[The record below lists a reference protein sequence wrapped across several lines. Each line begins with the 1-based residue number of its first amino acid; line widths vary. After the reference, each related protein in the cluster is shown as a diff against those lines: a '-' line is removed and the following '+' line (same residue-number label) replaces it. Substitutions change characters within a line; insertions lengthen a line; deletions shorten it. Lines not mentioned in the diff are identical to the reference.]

1 MHERLRIKIEKNNPI
16 VRYTIYQKTRT
27 PDILEDF
34 NKIIGIQREK
44 SCVYDNMFIHSQGLP
59 FIIDFD
65 KVIGKK
71 KQVCFNT
78 NQPVFHEQGIIMDIS
93 KILN

>member
-1 MHERLRIKIEKNNPI
+1 MQKRLCIKIEKDNPLA
-16 VRYTIYQKTRT
+16 RYTIYQKTRT
-27 PDILEDF
+27 FDKLEDF
-34 NKIIGIQREK
+34 NKIIGFQREK
-44 SCVYDNMFIHSQGLP
+44 LNVYDNSQELP

-71 KQVCFNT
+71 KQVYFNT
-78 NQPVFHEQGIIMDIS
+78 IQPIFHEQGIIMDIS

>member
-1 MHERLRIKIEKNNPI
+1 MQKRLCIKIEKDNPLA
-16 VRYTIYQKTRT
+16 RYNTIYQKTGT
-27 PDILEDF
+27 FDKSEDF
-34 NKIIGIQREK
+34 TKIIGFQREK
-44 SCVYDNMFIHSQGLP
+44 SNVYSNSQELP

-71 KQVCFNT
+71 KQVYFNT
-78 NQPVFHEQGIIMDIS
+78 NQPVFHEQGIIIDIS